1 MPANTTTLSS
11 TSTASAG
18 VVFTD
23 ETLRKT
29 AALVADAYRPVWTG
43 ASGEESS
50 GEAVA
55 RHLEATAALLDKDG
69 WIRAYDYS
77 SDWTKG
83 IEAGDEDSMTVK
95 DMLKSLLRMA
105 RDSVGTDPRRTLRTA
120 LRHVGEGSPH
130 GDTDTDTV
138 ASEVLDLL
146 IKAHTGSCDAR
157 AVPWSERLHRTHAD
171 INALLAAGARF
182 ARTYG
187 ARFARTYGPTAP
199 SC

>member
-1 MPANTTTLSS
+1 MHASTTTL
-11 TSTASAG
+11 APAAPVSAG

-23 ETLRKT
+23 ETLRKA
-29 AALVADAYRPVWTG
+29 AALTADRHRPVWTG

-55 RHLEATAALLDKDG
+55 RHLEATAALLERDG
-69 WIRAYDYS
+69 WIRTYDYS

-83 IEAGDEDSMTVK
+83 MGAVDEDSMTVK
-95 DMLKSLLRMA
+95 DMVKALLRMA
-105 RDSVGTDPRRTLRTA
+105 RDSVGNDSRRTLRTA

-146 IKAHTGSCDAR
+146 IKAHTGFSGAR
-157 AVPWSERLHRTHAD
+157 AFPWSERLHRSHAD
-171 INALLAAGARF
+171 ITALLAAGAH
-182 ARTYG
+182 
-187 ARFARTYGPTAP
+187 FARTYGPAQTRCA
-199 SC
+199 

>member
-1 MPANTTTLSS
+1 MHANTTTLAPAAPS
-11 TSTASAG
+11 

-23 ETLRKT
+23 ETLRK
-29 AALVADAYRPVWTG
+29 AATLARERHWPVWTG
-43 ASGEESS
+43 PSGEECS

-55 RHLEATAALLDKDG
+55 RHLEATTELLDKGG
-69 WIRAYDYS
+69 WLRTYDYS

-83 IEAGDEDSMTVK
+83 TDAGDEDSMTVK

-105 RDSVGTDPRRTLRTA
+105 RDSVGNDPRRTLRTA

-130 GDTDTDTV
+130 GDTDTDLV
-138 ASEVLDLL
+138 ACEVLDLL
-146 IKAHTGSCDAR
+146 IKAHTGASGAR
-157 AVPWSERLHRTHAD
+157 AVPWSERLHRTLAD

-187 ARFARTYGPTAP
+187 PASP

>member
-1 MPANTTTLSS
+1 MHANTTLPALAATPS
-11 TSTASAG
+11 APAG

-23 ETLRKT
+23 ETLRKA
-29 AALVADAYRPVWTG
+29 AALAAEHRRPVWTG

-55 RHLEATAALLDKDG
+55 RHLQATAELLDKDG
-69 WIRAYDYS
+69 WIRTYDCS
-77 SDWTKG
+77 SDWTQG
-83 IEAGDEDSMTVK
+83 AEPVDEDSMTLK
-95 DMLKSLLRMA
+95 DMVKALLRTA
-105 RDSVGTDPRRTLRTA
+105 RANMSTDSRRTLRTA

-146 IKAHTGSCDAR
+146 IKAHTGSSDAR

-187 ARFARTYGPTAP
+187 PTHA
-199 SC
+199 